1 MGAVIAFGRPGGH
14 DMNRFVR
21 FLVMNLAGLGLVG
34 WLQASLFDVDA
45 VKTRM
50 ASSGWRFGGGGGSS
64 HK

>member
-1 MGAVIAFGRPGGH
+1 
-14 DMNRFVR
+14 MNRFVR